1 MKISRE
7 EIFGPVVPIIPF
19 EGEEEAIRLAND
31 TDYGL
36 ASGIQTGDLRRGLR
50 LADRIKA
57 GTVWIN
63 TWHKY
68 HPNASSGGYKAS
80 GYGREQGAEAL
91 ESYTQYKNGVGKL
104 GVIMSLTKQK
114 VVVVG
119 GGSGMGLAIATA
131 AHAAGADI
139 IIASRT
145 LDKLQKAAQ
154 GIGERTMAIVLDM
167 TDEASI
173 KQFFNEI
180 GSIDHL
186 VITASS
192 VKTGPLKTLSS
203 EDAFASMRSKFW
215 GPYLCASYA
224 QIKPTG
230 SLTFFSGVLSRKPA
244 SGLAALCAVN
254 AAVEGLGRALAIELA
269 PVRVNVISPGLTDTG
284 VYDGMPEAMR
294 KSFFEGTSKSLP
306 VGRIGKSED
315 IAEAALMLM
324 TNGFM
329 TGVTLDID
337 GGALLGAI
345 LPH

>member
-1 MKISRE
+1 MHLSK
-7 EIFGPVVPIIPF
+7 
-19 EGEEEAIRLAND
+19 
-31 TDYGL
+31 
-36 ASGIQTGDLRRGLR
+36 QT
-50 LADRIKA
+50 
-57 GTVWIN
+57 
-63 TWHKY
+63 
-68 HPNASSGGYKAS
+68 
-80 GYGREQGAEAL
+80 
-91 ESYTQYKNGVGKL
+91 
-104 GVIMSLTKQK
+104 

-119 GGSGMGLAIATA
+119 GGSGMGLAIGTA
-131 AHAAGADI
+131 AHAAGANV

-145 LDKLQKAAQ
+145 LDKLQKAAHS
-154 GIGERTMAIVLDM
+154 IGERTKPIVLDM
-167 TDEASI
+167 NEESSI
-173 KQFFNEI
+173 KEFFSEV

-186 VITASS
+186 LITASS
-192 VKTGPLKTLSS
+192 VKTGPLKTLPSK
-203 EDAFASMRSKFW
+203 DAFASMSSKFW
-215 GPYLCASYA
+215 GPYLCARYA

-244 SGLAALCAVN
+244 AGLAALCAVN

-284 VYDGMPEAMR
+284 AYDRMPEAQR
-294 KSFFEGTSKSLP
+294 KAFFEGTAKSLP
-306 VGRIGKSED
+306 VGRVGKSED